1 MDQFGFLVEGLFSIV
16 GNFSKIIV
24 EVLSY
29 KITIIGFPEMSILQL
44 LSGALLGALII
55 FFIIKAIAS

>member
-1 MDQFGFLVEGLFSIV
+1 MSQFGFLVEGLFSIV

-44 LSGALLGALII
+44 LSGTLLGALII